1 MVEALAIL
9 SNQLTKVTQI
19 VYHVDSSASVEPCRF
34 QKPQVVSCEMAQGHR
49 EFENVLLQHLWPAA
63 DFFVDREQMLVGLLL
78 LSSLFLM
85 LYDEAALVRVKVFED
100 EAVCKL

>member
-1 MVEALAIL
+1 
-9 SNQLTKVTQI
+9 
-19 VYHVDSSASVEPCRF
+19 
-34 QKPQVVSCEMAQGHR
+34 
-49 EFENVLLQHLWPAA
+49 
-63 DFFVDREQMLVGLLL
+63 MLVGLLL